1 MAIPRG
7 GIIIGDLV
15 ASELGAKLDV
25 VVSRKIGAPFDP
37 ELAMGAVMPDG
48 SYFLNEVAY
57 TINVPQ
63 DYIESQNDKEVKEIE
78 R

>member
-25 VVSRKIGAPFDP
+25 VVSRKIGAPSIP
-37 ELAMGAVMPDG
+37 SLQWEL
-48 SYFLNEVAY
+48 
-57 TINVPQ
+57 
-63 DYIESQNDKEVKEIE
+63 
-78 R
+78 